1 MNMRPIF
8 LSPLRTFAAAAAM
21 MMALSACSDEPA
33 PVAEAAKLPPGV
45 VQPEEN
51 LKKTL
56 QVAAIATSP
65 FSEMLRVAGRIDF
78 DEQRVAR
85 IGATVTGRVTE
96 LYAMLGEEV
105 KAGQVLARLH
115 SSELGAAQL
124 SYLRASAQTDLQSRN
139 AERARQLFEA
149 DVIGRGELQR
159 RESEAAIASAEM
171 RAYRDQLRV
180 LGMSQASIK
189 ELSRSGSID
198 SYSPVF
204 SSISGTVVERN
215 VAQGQVVQPAD
226 ALYSVADLSRV
237 WVIAEVPEQQAAM
250 VAEGQT
256 VEIDVPSLANGEGR
270 SRVSGKLI
278 YVGRTVN
285 PQSRTVLVRT
295 ELDNKEGRLKPAML
309 ASMLIASKPVDQLV
323 VPASAVVRDGNDE
336 AVYVE
341 MPNHQFRMTKVKLG
355 GDSDGMRVVQ
365 GGLKA
370 GDRVVVNGAFH
381 LDNERKRLE
390 QG

>member
-1 MNMRPIF
+1 MRPNF
-8 LSPLRTFAAAAAM
+8 LFSMTAAAVM
-21 MMALSACSDEPA
+21 VFALAGCSDKPA
-33 PVAEAAKLPPGV
+33 PAAEPAKLPPGV
-45 VQPEEN
+45 IKPEAN
-51 LKKTL
+51 LQQGLK
-56 QVAAIATSP
+56 VAPVTTSP

-85 IGATVTGRVTE
+85 IGASVTGRVTD
-96 LYAMLGEEV
+96 LYAILGQEV

-115 SSELGAAQL
+115 SSELGAAQMAFL
-124 SYLRASAQTDLQSRN
+124 KSEAQSELQARN
-139 AERARQLFEA
+139 AERARQLFAA

-159 RESEAAIASAEM
+159 RESELAIASAEM

-180 LGMSQASIK
+180 LGMSAGAIARLGK
-189 ELSRSGSID
+189 NGSID

-226 ALYSVADLSRV
+226 ALYTVADLSRV
-237 WVIAEVPEQQAAM
+237 WVVAEVPEQQAAQ

-256 VEIDVPSLANGEGR
+256 VEIEVPSLANGAGR
-270 SRVSGKLI
+270 HNVTGKLI

-295 ELDNKEGRLKPAML
+295 ELENREGRLKPAML
-309 ASMLIASKPVDQLV
+309 ASMLIAGKPVDQLV
-323 VPASAVVRDGNDE
+323 IPAAAVVRDGNDE
-336 AVYVE
+336 LVYVE
-341 MPNHQFRMTKVKLG
+341 VPGNQYRLTRVKLG
-355 GDSDGMRVVQ
+355 AESDGMRVVQ
-365 GGLKA
+365 NGVKA
-370 GDRVVVNGAFH
+370 GDRIVVDGAFH

>member
-1 MNMRPIF
+1 MTIRPNF
-8 LSPLRTFAAAAAM
+8 LLSLAAAAV
-21 MMALSACSDEPA
+21 MAFAVAGCSREPA
-33 PVAEAAKLPPGV
+33 SVTVPPKLPPGV
-45 VQPEEN
+45 VKPEAN
-51 LKKTL
+51 LQQRLK
-56 QVAAIATSP
+56 AAPVTTSP

-85 IGATVTGRVTE
+85 VGASVTGRVTD
-96 LYAMLGEEV
+96 LYASLGQEV

-115 SSELGAAQL
+115 STELGAAQMAFL
-124 SYLRASAQTDLQSRN
+124 KSEAQHDLQARN
-139 AERARQLFEA
+139 AERARQLYAA

-159 RESEAAIASAEM
+159 RESELAIASAEM

-180 LGMSQASIK
+180 LGMSAAAIA
-189 ELSRSGSID
+189 ELAKSGSIN
-198 SYSPVF
+198 SHSPVY

-226 ALYSVADLSRV
+226 ALYTVADLSRV
-237 WVIAEVPEQQAAM
+237 WVVAEVPEQQAAQ
-250 VAEGQT
+250 VAEGQS
-256 VEIDVPSLANGEGR
+256 VDIEVPSLANGAGR
-270 SRVSGKLI
+270 QNITGRLI

-295 ELDNKEGRLKPAML
+295 ELDNREGRLKPAML
-309 ASMLIASKPVDQLV
+309 ASMLIAGKPVEQLV

-336 AVYVE
+336 LVYVQ
-341 MPNHQFRMTKVKLG
+341 MPDSQYRLTRVKLG
-355 GDSDGMRVVQ
+355 AESDGMRVVQ
-365 GGLKA
+365 SGVKA
-370 GDRVVVNGAFH
+370 GDRIVVEGAFH